1 MAKSHIV
8 VPFLYPKLIFVV
20 VEFVRNNVE
29 TLGTVLLKAPLSPR
43 FLYSPPLV
51 KRANMR
57 NKKCDAD
64 VKGEEIKNIIGE
76 PVFFLEVAP
85 LTNLADIGE
94 GVARLAGVVD
104 SHTM

>member
-43 FLYSPPLV
+43 FLYSL